1 MRNTLNKIQ
10 PVKMAKV
17 ERYYQRAQIFFNLK
31 TTQIM
36 KTITVN
42 LYSFNELNGEA
53 KKVAIEKLSDINV
66 DYQWWECTYEDA
78 KNIGL
83 KITGFGLDRN
93 RHATGSFLLS
103 ASEVAANV
111 LSQHGNECETYKTA
125 ENFMNEWQPIFNDYM
140 NEDGENYESHELED
154 KLNDLESEFLDS
166 LLEDYSIILQNE
178 CDYLQ
183 SEEAIIQ
190 TIEANDYFFTEN
202 GKLA

>member
-1 MRNTLNKIQ
+1 
-10 PVKMAKV
+10 
-17 ERYYQRAQIFFNLK
+17 
-31 TTQIM
+31 
-36 KTITVN
+36 
-42 LYSFNELNGEA
+42 LNGEA
-53 KKVAIEKLSDINV
+53 KKVAIEKLLDINV

-93 RHATGSFLLS
+93 RHATGSFLLN

-140 NEDGENYESHELED
+140 NEDGENYESNDLED

-178 CDYLQ
+178 CEYLQ
-183 SEEAIIQ
+183 SEEAIIE
-190 TIEANDYFFTEN
+190 TIEAHDYFFTED
-202 GKLA
+202 GKLS